1 MLPFKPIN
9 MVDQSWIV
17 IFFIKPCDDFYSLCP
32 NQCWATIRNKNIPWW
47 FIRKYIPILFIK
59 DEKKKSNLE
68 GINGSM
74 ESWYNFVN
82 EKSQVNEL
90 GRLND
95 ILHTKILWHC

>member
-1 MLPFKPIN
+1 
-9 MVDQSWIV
+9 
-17 IFFIKPCDDFYSLCP
+17 
-32 NQCWATIRNKNIPWW
+32 
-47 FIRKYIPILFIK
+47 
-59 DEKKKSNLE
+59 LE